1 MRGFLLFSTTVLLS
15 GLALSQDRKEA
26 RDLPAF
32 LGPLPKPPESK
43 ENPTT
48 PAKVELGRML
58 YYEPRISG
66 IGTISCATCHNPARG
81 WADGLAKGVGINVSS
96 LRRSPP
102 TPSALHRPRSTAS

>member
-1 MRGFLLFSTTVLLS
+1 MRCFLLFSTTVLLS

-32 LGPLPKPPESK
+32 LGPLPKPSEPK
-43 ENPTT
+43 DNPTT

-66 IGTISCATCHNPARG
+66 NGTISCATCHNPALG
-81 WADGLAKGVGINVSS
+81 WADGLGKGIGINGTK
-96 LRRSPP
+96 LGR
-102 TPSALHRPRSTAS
+102 